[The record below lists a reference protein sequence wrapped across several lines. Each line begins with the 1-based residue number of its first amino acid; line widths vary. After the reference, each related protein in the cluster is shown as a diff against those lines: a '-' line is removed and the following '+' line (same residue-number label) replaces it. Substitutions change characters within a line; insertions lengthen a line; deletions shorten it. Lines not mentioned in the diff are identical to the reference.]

1 MIRPRILE
9 SSTERGAAKAV
20 SKPAVKPVP
29 APKRQTKATFTMRHL
44 WRMTMW
50 GGTAAGALFVAVL
63 ASRSQVG
70 TERIAGLFS
79 GRSDRTQVA
88 ARPALDAQ
96 IEERRL
102 ADERRLT
109 DAVRGLTAQNDE
121 LKSRLAAVERN
132 VDDITGSVAQQIEAI
147 KKTYTRPVPDRPSP
161 VAAAPESHAAL
172 ASPPAA
178 TPPESHAVLAAPPLA
193 ASVPQPHAVIAA
205 LPPLPLSPPAASA
218 PPPPPAPA
226 QTATA
231 EPLQSRPAVPALA
244 AAPASAAAP
253 APAAT
258 LKYGVEI
265 GNAVSIEVLRA
276 HWLGVHSAHGKLFGG
291 LKPVVMLRGM
301 SHAGRIELRLV
312 VGPLASAEA
321 AAKLCTALAPYRLPC
336 QPTVFSGQH
345 IALQ

>member
-70 TERIAGLFS
+70 TERITGLFS

-88 ARPALDAQ
+88 ARPPLDAQ
-96 IEERRL
+96 VEERRL
-102 ADERRLT
+102 AEERRLT

-132 VDDITGSVAQQIEAI
+132 VDDITGSVARQIEAI
-147 KKTYTRPVPDRPSP
+147 KKTDTRPGPDRPSP
-161 VAAAPESHAAL
+161 VAVAPELHPAL

-178 TPPESHAVLAAPPLA
+178 TPPESHAVLAGPPLA
-193 ASVPQPHAVIAA
+193 ASAPHAVIAT

-218 PPPPPAPA
+218 PPPPVSAPA

-231 EPLQSRPAVPALA
+231 EPLQSRAAVPAPA
-244 AAPASAAAP
+244 AAPPTAAAP
-253 APAAT
+253 APGGT

-276 HWLGVHSAHGKLFGG
+276 HWLGVHSAHGKLFEG

-301 SHAGRIELRLV
+301 SHAGRVELRLV

>member
-9 SSTERGAAKAV
+9 SSTERGAANALSKPTV
-20 SKPAVKPVP
+20 SKPAAKPVP
-29 APKRQTKATFTMRHL
+29 APKRQTKASFTMRHL
-44 WRMTMW
+44 WRMTVW
-50 GGTAAGALFVAVL
+50 GGTAAGALFVAIL

-70 TERIAGLFS
+70 TERIAGVFS

-88 ARPALDAQ
+88 ARPFDAQ
-96 IEERRL
+96 AEEGRLAEERRL
-102 ADERRLT
+102 S
-109 DAVRGLTAQNDE
+109 DAVRGLSAENKE

-132 VDDITGSVAQQIEAI
+132 VDDITGSVARQIEAI
-147 KKTYTRPVPDRPSP
+147 KKTDMAPVPDRSPP
-161 VAAAPESHAAL
+161 VAAAPQSR
-172 ASPPAA
+172 
-178 TPPESHAVLAAPPLA
+178 AVLGAPQPA
-193 ASVPQPHAVIAA
+193 ASVPPQESHAVIAA
-205 LPPLPLSPPAASA
+205 PAPPPLAPPAASA
-218 PPPPPAPA
+218 PAVSLPPVSLAPAPA
-226 QTATA
+226 QTAA
-231 EPLQSRPAVPALA
+231 VEPLQSRPATPAPA
-244 AAPASAAAP
+244 AAPADAA

-276 HWLGVHSAHGKLFGG
+276 HWLGIHSAHGKLFEG

-336 QPTVFSGQH
+336 QPTLFSGQH

>member
-9 SSTERGAAKAV
+9 SSTERGAAKAA

-29 APKRQTKATFTMRHL
+29 ALKSKPKATFTMRHL
-44 WRMTMW
+44 WRMTVW
-50 GGTAAGALFVAVL
+50 GGTAAGALFVVVMV
-63 ASRSQVG
+63 SRSQVG

-88 ARPALDAQ
+88 SRPLDAQ
-96 IEERRL
+96 AEERRL
-102 ADERRLT
+102 AD
-109 DAVRGLTAQNDE
+109 AVRSLSAQNDE

-132 VDDITGSVAQQIEAI
+132 VDDITGSVARQIEAI
-147 KKTYTRPVPDRPSP
+147 KKTDPNPVQDRSP
-161 VAAAPESHAAL
+161 PAAAAPESHAVP
-172 ASPPAA
+172 ASPLAA
-178 TPPESHAVLAAPPLA
+178 APPESHPVLAAPPLVA
-193 ASVPQPHAVIAA
+193 PAPAPAPESHPVITSR
-205 LPPLPLSPPAASA
+205 PPLSLAPPATSA
-218 PPPPPAPA
+218 PPPPAAAPA

-231 EPLQSRPAVPALA
+231 GPLQSRTAIPAQA
-244 AAPASAAAP
+244 APPASAA

-265 GNAVSIEVLRA
+265 GDAVSIEVLRA
-276 HWLGVHSAHGKLFGG
+276 HWLGIHSAHGKLFEG

-301 SHAGRIELRLV
+301 SHAGRVELRLV

-336 QPTVFSGQH
+336 QPTLFSGQH